1 MRRQLRPLARE
12 LARIYP
18 EVTNTEQL
26 IRAGGV
32 LVRGFPATNP
42 ATLVEPD
49 SVALR
54 RDRPLR
60 GEAKLVAALDA
71 FAVDVSGRTALDVG
85 AAAGGFTRVLLRRGA
100 ARVYAVDAGHGQLL
114 GSLRADPRVVDLE
127 RTNLADV
134 EIPEPI
140 DLVTIDVSYLA
151 LADAAPQLGRLDL
164 EPSAELIALV
174 KPQFELELGLAAPP
188 RTRAELDAALR
199 HASAGFEACGWQ
211 IVDSM
216 PSPVSGARG
225 SRELLLVARRVESV
239 N

>member
-12 LARIYP
+12 LARIHP
-18 EVTNTEQL
+18 EVTNPEHL
-26 IRAGGV
+26 IRVGRV

-42 ATLVEPD
+42 ATLVEPG

-60 GEAKLVAALDA
+60 GEAKLRAALEA
-71 FAVDVSGRTALDVG
+71 FAIDVTGRTALDVG
-85 AAAGGFTRVLLRRGA
+85 AAAGGFTRVLLERGA

-114 GSLRADPRVVDLE
+114 GSLRADPRVVGLE
-127 RTNLADV
+127 RTNLAEV

-151 LADAAPQLGRLDL
+151 LADAAPQLARVDL
-164 EPSAELIALV
+164 VSGAELIALV
-174 KPQFELELGLAAPP
+174 KPQFELGLAAPP
-188 RTRAELDAALR
+188 RTQAELDAALQR
-199 HASAGFEACGWQ
+199 ASTGFEASGWL

-216 PSPVSGARG
+216 PSPMHGARG
-225 SRELLLVARRVESV
+225 SRESLLLARRVESG

>member
-12 LARIYP
+12 LARVHP
-18 EVTNTEQL
+18 ELTNPEQL

-42 ATLVEPD
+42 ATLVEPG

-60 GEAKLVAALDA
+60 GEAKLRAALDA
-71 FAVDVSGRTALDVG
+71 FAIDVAGRTVLDVG
-85 AAAGGFTRVLLRRGA
+85 AAAGGFTRLLLRRGA
-100 ARVYAVDAGHGQLL
+100 ARVYAVDVGHGQLL
-114 GSLRADPRVVDLE
+114 GSLRADPRVVALE
-127 RTNLADV
+127 RTNLAEV
-134 EIPEPI
+134 QIPEPI

-151 LADAAPQLGRLDL
+151 LADAAPQLDRVELRPG
-164 EPSAELIALV
+164 AELVALV
-174 KPQFELELGLAAPP
+174 KPQFELGLAAPP
-188 RTRAELDAALR
+188 STEAELGAALR
-199 HASAGFEACGWQ
+199 RAAAGFEACGWQ

-216 PSPVSGARG
+216 PSPVRGARG
-225 SRELLLVARRVESV
+225 ARELLLVARRVESV

>member
-12 LARIYP
+12 LARTHP
-18 EVTNTEQL
+18 EVTNPEQL

-42 ATLVEPD
+42 ATLVEPG

-60 GEAKLVAALDA
+60 GEAKLRAALDA
-71 FAVDVSGRTALDVG
+71 FAIDVTGRTALDVG
-85 AAAGGFTRVLLRRGA
+85 AAAGGFTRLLLRRGA
-100 ARVYAVDAGHGQLL
+100 RRVYAVDAGHGQLL
-114 GSLRADPRVVDLE
+114 GSLRADPRVVALE
-127 RTNLADV
+127 RTNLAEV
-134 EIPEPI
+134 EIPEPV

-151 LADAAPQLGRLDL
+151 LAHAAPQLERVELRPGADL
-164 EPSAELIALV
+164 VALV
-174 KPQFELELGLAAPP
+174 KPQFELGLAAPP
-188 RTRAELDAALR
+188 RTEAELESALR
-199 HASAGFEACGWQ
+199 HAAAGFEASGWQ

-216 PSPVSGARG
+216 ASPVPGARG
-225 SRELLLVARRVESV
+225 ARELLLVARRVESV